1 MKKVVS
7 VMVVLAMSV
16 MLACGAFAAS
26 ADVDSLKALVNSA
39 KGISDSQKAQAIAF
53 IDDYAEEHAD
63 SITAD
68 TVSSLTALYN
78 KAVASAPAERTEA
91 YVTDLVN
98 QGVSILKD
106 AGITVTASIS
116 VSNGTTTITGS
127 VSAPDTVSVSFAGS
141 IDSATTGGTTN
152 PVAPPSTVIKNTGVN
167 VASVGIMAIAIVAT
181 LGIAV
186 VGARKKGLLAR

>member
-106 AGITVTASIS
+106 AGITASIS